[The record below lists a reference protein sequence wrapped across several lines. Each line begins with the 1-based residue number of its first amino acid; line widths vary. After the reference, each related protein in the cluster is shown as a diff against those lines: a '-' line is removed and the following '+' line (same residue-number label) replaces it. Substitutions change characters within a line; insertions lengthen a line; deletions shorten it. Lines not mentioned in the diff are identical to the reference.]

1 MEVKIFKPSSL
12 KFKIKLWLFKVK
24 YGCGKCEHNRFV
36 EICYMCNN
44 GCIKGE
50 L

>member
-1 MEVKIFKPSSL
+1 MQVKIFNPNNL
-12 KFKIKLWLFKVK
+12 MFKVK
-24 YGCGKCEHNRFV
+24 FWLFRVKNGCGKCEHNRFV
-36 EICYMCNN
+36 EVCYMCNN